1 MRETLM
7 VALCQQSKVNA
18 MKKLIVWGMLLFAA
32 TFTLHAQSVRQVKSF
47 KMSVAGTSTLH
58 EWESTVNKVIA
69 KSEIASENGVLQS
82 IKSLYVEVDAK
93 SITSTKG
100 KIMDNKTWE
109 ALKADKHPKITYK
122 LTKVESI
129 TKSGADYTVKTTGN
143 LTIAGVT
150 KSVALDAKGK
160 VMANGDVE
168 FSGSKL
174 VVLSDFGMEQPT
186 ALMGTVKVGN
196 EVTVKYSV
204 VMTGTVV
211 Q

>member
-1 MRETLM
+1 
-7 VALCQQSKVNA
+7 
-18 MKKLIVWGMLLFAA
+18 MLLFAA

-47 KMSVAGTSTLH
+47 KMSVAGSSTLH
-58 EWESTVNKVIA
+58 DWESTVNKVSA
-69 KSEIASENGVLQS
+69 KAEIASSEGAIQS
-82 IKSLYVEVDAK
+82 IKSLNVEVDAK
-93 SITSTKG
+93 SIVSTKG
-100 KIMDNKTWE
+100 KVMDNKTWE
-109 ALKADKHPKITYK
+109 TLKADKHPKITYK

-129 TKSGADYTVKTTGN
+129 TKSGYEYMVKTTGN

-160 VMANGDVE
+160 VLSNGDVE

-186 ALMGTVKVGN
+186 ALMGTVKVGK

-204 VMTGTVV
+204 VMSGTEV

>member
-1 MRETLM
+1 
-7 VALCQQSKVNA
+7 
-18 MKKLIVWGMLLFAA
+18 MLLFVA
-32 TFTLHAQSVRQVKSF
+32 TFTLHAQSVHQVKSF

-58 EWESTVNKVIA
+58 DWESTVNKVTA
-69 KSEIASENGVLQS
+69 KAEIASSNGAIQS
-82 IKSLYVEVDAK
+82 IKGLNVEVDAK

-100 KIMDNKTWE
+100 KVMDNKTWE

-129 TKSGADYTVKTTGN
+129 TKSGSEYVVKTTGN

-160 VMANGDVE
+160 VLSNGDVE
-168 FSGSKL
+168 FTGSKL

-186 ALMGTVKVGN
+186 ALMGTVKVGK
-196 EVTVKYSV
+196 EVTVKYAV
-204 VMTGTVV
+204 VMSGAEV